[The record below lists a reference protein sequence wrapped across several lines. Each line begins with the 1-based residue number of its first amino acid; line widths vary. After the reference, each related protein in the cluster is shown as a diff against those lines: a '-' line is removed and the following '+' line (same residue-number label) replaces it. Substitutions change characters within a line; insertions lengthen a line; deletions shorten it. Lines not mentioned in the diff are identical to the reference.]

1 MSLNE
6 FVSKYFVQGLLQRL
20 SADYRVRL
28 IRASRGPSAIIHRL
42 VSLQIKGQEQG
53 LIPLENRKTAE
64 DWTAIYTE
72 MYKRQG
78 LLKADAGAERPET

>member
-1 MSLNE
+1 
-6 FVSKYFVQGLLQRL
+6 
-20 SADYRVRL
+20 
-28 IRASRGPSAIIHRL
+28 
-42 VSLQIKGQEQG
+42 LQIKGQEQG